1 MIRQHDATLYD
12 GEHMNLV
19 TIVIPCFQERDFIR
33 ACLESVIAFEKPR
46 DTTTEILVIDGM
58 STDGTREIIDEFART
73 HPTILRIDNPNRTQ
87 SAALNLG
94 ISMSRGKYLVRLD
107 AHSHY
112 PNDYLRKTLETAH
125 RSGADNTGGVVN
137 TLRRGDHFQA
147 GLVQALI
154 THPFGVGNSGFR
166 TGASEGPADTVPYG
180 CFRTSLFER
189 VGLFDERLIRAQ
201 DYEMNRRT
209 IASGGTVWCNPEI
222 QVQYFPQPDLPS
234 FLKKQVTAEAPYNA
248 YMWYLA
254 PYSFAPRHAITA
266 VFALG
271 VIAGLLISP
280 FSQTV
285 KWTFA
290 IVMAIYLV
298 LALISAAQQAAR
310 FGDLRYI
317 IALPPS
323 FFLYHFLHGVG
334 VLGGLIS
341 LLLGIAPV
349 QKKKEPWRGAGRFR
363 AMPPQGGT
371 SMADSVS

>member
-1 MIRQHDATLYD
+1 MIREHNPTRYD
-12 GEHMNLV
+12 GEHMDLV

-33 ACLESVIAFEKPR
+33 ACLESVIAFEKPD

-58 STDGTREIIDEFART
+58 STDGTREIIDEFAGT
-73 HPTILRIDNPNRTQ
+73 HPSILRIDNANRTQ
-87 SAALNLG
+87 SSALNLG
-94 ISMSRGKYLVRLD
+94 ISLSHGKYLLRLD
-107 AHSHY
+107 AHSLY
-112 PNDYLRKTLETAH
+112 PSDYLLKTLETAR

-137 TLRRGDHFQA
+137 TLRRGNHFQA

-209 IASGGTVWCNPEI
+209 LATGGTVWCNPQI
-222 QVQYFPQPDLPS
+222 QVQYYPQPDLAT
-234 FLKKQVTAEAPYNA
+234 FLKKQVAAEAPYNA

-266 VFALG
+266 LFAFG

-285 KWTFA
+285 KWTFS
-290 IVMAIYLV
+290 IVIAIYV
-298 LALISAAQQAAR
+298 ALALISATQQAAR
-310 FGDLRYI
+310 FRDLRYV

-323 FFLYHFLHGVG
+323 FFLYHFLHGIG

-349 QKKKEPWRGAGRFR
+349 QKTKEPWPGAGRFR
-363 AMPPQGGT
+363 AMPPQRQ
-371 SMADSVS
+371 SSVADIVS

>member
-1 MIRQHDATLYD
+1 MIREHDATRDD
-12 GEHMNLV
+12 GEHMDLV

-33 ACLESVIAFEKPR
+33 ACLESVIAFEKPGE
-46 DTTTEILVIDGM
+46 TTTEILVVDGM

-73 HPTILRIDNPNRTQ
+73 HPTILRVDNPNRTQ
-87 SAALNLG
+87 SAALNLA
-94 ISMSRGKYLVRLD
+94 ISLARGKYLLRLD

-112 PNDYLRKTLETAH
+112 PSDYLLKTLETAQ

-137 TLRRGDHFQA
+137 TLRRGDRFQA

-166 TGASEGPADTVPYG
+166 TSAKEGPADTVPYG
-180 CFRTSLFER
+180 CFRTSLFKR

-209 IASGGTVWCNPEI
+209 IAAGGTVWCNPEI
-222 QVQYFPQPDLPS
+222 QVQYYPQPDLAS

-254 PYSFAPRHAITA
+254 PYSFVPRHAITG

-285 KWTFA
+285 KWTFS

-310 FGDLRYI
+310 FRDLRYLI
-317 IALPPS
+317 VLPPS

-334 VLGGLIS
+334 VLGGLMS
-341 LLLGIAPV
+341 LFLGIAPV
-349 QKKKEPWRGAGRFR
+349 QKTKEPWPGAGRFR
-363 AMPPQGGT
+363 AMPPRGH
-371 SMADSVS
+371 SSVADIVS